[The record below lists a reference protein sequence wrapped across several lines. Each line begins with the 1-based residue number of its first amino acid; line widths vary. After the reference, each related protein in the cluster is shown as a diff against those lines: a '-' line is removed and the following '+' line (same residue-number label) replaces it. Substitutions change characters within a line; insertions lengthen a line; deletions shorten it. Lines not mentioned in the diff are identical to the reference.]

1 MLALV
6 GALRASGRVLYWALR
21 ETCYQLAKGKAEVR
35 GGAPRCAHD
44 GARPSAPTNE
54 KVGGQTKRKQ
64 RVLGAS
70 LAAARRRLARG
81 CRVRRTERAGAGM
94 QGRLCCKSG

>member
-35 GGAPRCAHD
+35 GGGSP
-44 GARPSAPTNE
+44 
-54 KVGGQTKRKQ
+54 
-64 RVLGAS
+64 
-70 LAAARRRLARG
+70 
-81 CRVRRTERAGAGM
+81 
-94 QGRLCCKSG
+94 LCT